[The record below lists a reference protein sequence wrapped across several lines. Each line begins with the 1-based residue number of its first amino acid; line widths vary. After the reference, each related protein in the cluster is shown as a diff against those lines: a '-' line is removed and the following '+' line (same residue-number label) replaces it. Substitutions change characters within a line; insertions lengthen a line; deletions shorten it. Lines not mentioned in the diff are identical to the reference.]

1 MKTTNIIISF
11 RKTKKKL
18 PNTFGWREYVTNYV
32 LMICPVSELRTA
44 AAKLLVRTSPKSKEI
59 MGQKLIFMCFLTK
72 VNTLEIF
79 RRSPNSCTYG
89 PKVNT
94 NEILCRRLILVCF
107 FGGRVI
113 HLCIWS
119 KANILV
125 FFQLKDNIHDILS
138 EGNIYVIWAR
148 R

>member
-11 RKTKKKL
+11 RKTKKKKK
-18 PNTFGWREYVTNYV
+18 PNTFGWREYVINYV

-44 AAKLLVRTSPKSKEI
+44 AAKLLVRTSPKTKEI

-79 RRSPNSCTYG
+79 RRSPNSCTFG

-94 NEILCRRLILVCF
+94 NEILCPRLILVCF
-107 FGGRVI
+107 FGGKVI

-119 KANILV
+119 KGKYSCV
-125 FFQLKDNIHDILS
+125 FSAQ
-138 EGNIYVIWAR
+138 G
-148 R
+148 